1 MASDQD
7 WESQSFRSL
16 GQHDLPYGS
25 VYYLVVVWTTAAD
38 HFALV
43 FISFQPSGARNGQIC
58 CLIALKILPGM
69 TKIQA
74 FALTGPLQSL
84 SSLVG
89 REHWWH
95 FHWHQYLAPRT
106 DSRHSVPLYHATSS
120 WGSFVSSGTG
130 AIVTSNKL
138 WLALPYQRSFY
149 RPKQAFCPHLPTFYP
164 TFSFPGIARRCLLIL
179 GKKIISLLR
188 MKTKNAR

>member
-1 MASDQD
+1 
-7 WESQSFRSL
+7 FRSL
-16 GQHDLPYGS
+16 GQHDLPYGI

-58 CLIALKILPGM
+58 GLIALKIFPEM
-69 TKIQA
+69 TEIQA

-84 SSLVG
+84 SSL
-89 REHWWH
+89 
-95 FHWHQYLAPRT
+95 YLAPRT
-106 DSRHSVPLYHATSS
+106 ASRHSVPLYHATSS

-130 AIVTSNKL
+130 AIVTSNNL

-164 TFSFPGIARRCLLIL
+164 AFSFPGIARRCLLIL